1 MTALGVVAVCAAGGI
16 GAAARLLLDGVLRT
30 RLGTRLPWGTLII
43 NISGSLLLGLL
54 IGLARSGHLVETWQS
69 ILGTGLLGGYTT
81 FSTASYETVRLLQQ
95 RRLTAALINGP
106 GMLTLCIAAA
116 AASDALAGKI

>member
-1 MTALGVVAVCAAGGI
+1 MTALGVIAVCAAGGV
-16 GAAARLLLDGVLRT
+16 GAAARLLIDGALRT
-30 RLGTRLPWGTLII
+30 RLGTRLPWGTLTI
-43 NISGSLLLGLL
+43 NVSGSLLLGLL
-54 IGLARSGHLVETWQS
+54 TGLARSGHLVEAWQS

-95 RRLTAALINGP
+95 RRLTAALINGL

-116 AASDALAGKI
+116 AAADALGAAI

>member
-1 MTALGVVAVCAAGGI
+1 MTALGVIAVCAAGGV
-16 GAAARLLLDGVLRT
+16 GAAARLLIDGALRT
-30 RLGTRLPWGTLII
+30 RLGTRLPWGTLTI
-43 NISGSLLLGLL
+43 NVSGSLLLGLL
-54 IGLARSGHLVETWQS
+54 TGLARSGHLVEAWQS

-116 AASDALAGKI
+116 AAADALGAAI

>member
-1 MTALGVVAVCAAGGI
+1 MTALGVIAVCAAGGV
-16 GAAARLLLDGVLRT
+16 GAAARLLIDGALRT

-54 IGLARSGHLVETWQS
+54 TGLARSGHLVDTWQA
-69 ILGTGLLGGYTT
+69 ILGAGLLGGYTT

-116 AASDALAGKI
+116 AAADALGAAI

>member
-1 MTALGVVAVCAAGGI
+1 MTALGVIAVCAAGGV
-16 GAAARLLLDGVLRT
+16 GAAARLLIDGALRT

-54 IGLARSGHLVETWQS
+54 TGLARSGHLVEAWQS

-95 RRLTAALINGP
+95 RRLTAALLNGP

-116 AASDALAGKI
+116 LASDTLGTAV